1 MKYRPSLPEHN
12 DNVSHEQPV
21 REFFLIMGGLAA
33 LAAVAF
39 WLLGLLVDIGVDNL
53 SPATEAKINNAF
65 AMKWEKE
72 KPFAPEKRAML
83 QKMAD
88 ELKQCADLPY
98 PVTVYFTESDMPNA
112 AVFPGGNIVV
122 FSGLLDKVRSEN
134 GLAFVLAHE
143 FSHLKN
149 RDHLRAM
156 GRSVLLASLS
166 AILTG
171 SQSDMTQVFIP
182 LNKMTMAKHSQGR
195 EMQADNKAL
204 QILHCHYGHAGGAT
218 EFFEAMQNDPRSKD
232 DGYSHY
238 FATHPQLQER
248 IDNIERLT
256 RQKGFK
262 LGPVAPLEK
271 QGASS

>member
-1 MKYRPSLPEHN
+1 MKYQPGLPEHN
-12 DNVSHEQPV
+12 DNISHEQPV
-21 REFFLIMGGLAA
+21 REFFLIVGGLAA
-33 LAAVAF
+33 LAAIAF

-53 SPATEAKINNAF
+53 SPETEARINSAF
-65 AMKWEKE
+65 VAKWEKE

-88 ELKQCADLPY
+88 ELKQCADLRY
-98 PVTVYFTESDMPNA
+98 PVTVYFTESEMPNA
-112 AVFPGGNIVV
+112 AVFPGGNVVV
-122 FSGLLDKVRSEN
+122 FSGLLDKVQSQN

-156 GRSVLLASLS
+156 GRGVLLAMMS

-182 LNKMTMAKHSQGR
+182 LNKMTMARHSQGR
-195 EMQADNKAL
+195 EMQADSKAL
-204 QILHCHYGHAGGAT
+204 HILNCYYGHAGGAT
-218 EFFEAMQNDPRSKD
+218 EFFEAMQNDLRSKD

-238 FATHPQLQER
+238 FGTHPQLQVR
-248 IDNIERLT
+248 IDNIGRLT
-256 RQKGFK
+256 RQNGFR
-262 LGPVAPLEK
+262 LGPVIPLKELN
-271 QGASS
+271 